1 VTLLWLVFHWN
12 DLFFHILYRSTS
24 FPLSLFRIDLFVT
37 VPVRPGPAIV
47 DEKLHC
53 VDGQLPLVG
62 HLRANARTERK
73 EKNQG
78 ILKLVF
84 VFQICSEIYPHLSR
98 NKREKKTQKNAHPGG
113 LWNNNFVIILPT
125 I

>member
-1 VTLLWLVFHWN
+1 MTLLWLVFHWN

-62 HLRANARTERK
+62 HLRANARTEKKRK
-73 EKNQG
+73 KPKE
-78 ILKLVF
+78 F
-84 VFQICSEIYPHLSR
+84 
-98 NKREKKTQKNAHPGG
+98 
-113 LWNNNFVIILPT
+113 
-125 I
+125 